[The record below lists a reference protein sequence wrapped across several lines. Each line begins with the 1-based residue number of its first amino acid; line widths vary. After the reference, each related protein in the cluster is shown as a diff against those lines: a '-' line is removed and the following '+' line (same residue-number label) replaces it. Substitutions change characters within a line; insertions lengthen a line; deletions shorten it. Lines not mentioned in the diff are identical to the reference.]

1 MASKLILLAGLICA
15 AAAARIPQSNAVVS
29 VNPEHSSVQG
39 QRQQNTLVD
48 NRSSNNEQLQRQDEY
63 LRSID
68 QSSNQ
73 IQNDYYQQQS
83 NRLQDNEYRRIN
95 YYYAGNQQDRNI
107 YQNQQQDQ
115 YIQPAGQ
122 SRPDAQYLINQL
134 ERQLYEP
141 ILVAQATN
149 NYPLYRNFYTPA
161 YNSRVTFN
169 SPLVSYRY

>member
-1 MASKLILLAGLICA
+1 MAFKLVLIAALVCA
-15 AAAARIPQSNAVVS
+15 AAAASTARMPQPVTVVQSNPVGDVL
-29 VNPEHSSVQG
+29 QG
-39 QRQQNTLVD
+39 QRQQNTLVE
-48 NRSSNNEQLQRQDEY
+48 NRSTNAEQLRRQDEY

-73 IQNDYYQQQS
+73 VQNDFYQQQS

-95 YYYAGNQQDRNI
+95 YYYVGNQEDRNV

-115 YIQPAGQ
+115 YRQA
-122 SRPDAQYLINQL
+122 RPDAQYLTEQF

-141 ILVAQATN
+141 LLVAQATN
-149 NYPLYRNFYTPA
+149 NYPVYRNFYTPA

>member
-1 MASKLILLAGLICA
+1 MALKLFLVA
-15 AAAARIPQSNAVVS
+15 AFAYAATAAHIPQPIQVVNNNPS
-29 VNPEHSSVQG
+29 VETIQG
-39 QRQQNTLVD
+39 QRQQNTLVE
-48 NRSSNNEQLQRQDEY
+48 NRSSNAEKLQRQDEY

-73 IQNDYYQQQS
+73 FQNDYYQQQS

-115 YIQPAGQ
+115 YQQ
-122 SRPDAQYLINQL
+122 NRPDAQVLINQF
-134 ERQLYEP
+134 ERELYEP
-141 ILVAQATN
+141 LLVAQATN
-149 NYPLYRNFYTPA
+149 NFPYNYRNFYTPT
-161 YNSRVTFN
+161 YTSRVNFN